1 MDKPVELGLQTV
13 EAMNPLLLQVH
24 VNVMQELLMPE
35 GERKFRSWQ
44 SHLADYSKRIPVPI
58 ILKEV
63 GFGMDVKTIE
73 RAYELGVRT
82 VDLSGR
88 GGTSFAY
95 IENRRS
101 GQRDYLNQWGQST
114 MQALLNAQDW
124 KDKVELLVSG
134 GVRNPLDM
142 IKCLVFGAKAVG
154 LSRTVLELIETYSVE
169 EVIGIVQGWK
179 EDLCLIMCALNC
191 ATIADLQNVDY
202 ILYGKLK
209 EAKDQM

>member
-1 MDKPVELGLQTV
+1 
-13 EAMNPLLLQVH
+13 
-24 VNVMQELLMPE
+24 
-35 GERKFRSWQ
+35 
-44 SHLADYSKRIPVPI
+44 
-58 ILKEV
+58 
-63 GFGMDVKTIE
+63 MDVKTIE

-82 VDLSGR
+82 FDLSGR

-114 MQALLNAQDW
+114 MQVLLNAQEW

-154 LSRTVLELIETYSVE
+154 LSRTVLELVETYSVE

-179 EDLCLIMCALNC
+179 DDLRLIMCALNC
-191 ATIADLQNVDY
+191 ATIADLQKVDY
-202 ILYGKLK
+202 LLYGKLK
-209 EAKDQM
+209 EAKDQMKKA